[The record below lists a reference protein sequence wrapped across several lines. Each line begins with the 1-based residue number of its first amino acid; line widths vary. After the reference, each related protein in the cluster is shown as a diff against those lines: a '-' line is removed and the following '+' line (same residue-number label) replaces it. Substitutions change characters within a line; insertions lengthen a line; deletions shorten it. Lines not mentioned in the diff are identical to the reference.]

1 MRDCYINDAEGW
13 FRLRAAAIII
23 QNNQVLMAHN
33 EHEPYYYSVGGAVA
47 QNESTEEAVLRE
59 VFEETGFHYEID
71 RLAFILENFF
81 IMPVNGEPKKCHE
94 IAFYYLMKPRES
106 METRCKSLGMNG
118 GKEEMVWLPLDQLA
132 DKYLY
137 PTFFKEYLH
146 AIPDGVTHLIERE
159 YE

>member
-23 QNNQVLMAHN
+23 NNGKVLMVHN
-33 EHEPYYYSVGGAVA
+33 DREPYYYSVGGAVA
-47 QNESTEEAVLRE
+47 QNESSEETVLRE
-59 VFEETGFHYEID
+59 VFEETGFRYEID

-81 IMPVNGEPKKCHE
+81 IMPVASEPKKCHE

-106 METRCKSLGMNG
+106 MEIHCESHGING

-132 DKYLY
+132 DKHLY
-137 PTFFKEYLH
+137 PTFFKEYLT
-146 AIPDGVTHLIERE
+146 AIPDGITHLVERE
-159 YE
+159 Y